1 VLATRTSPPLNL
13 ALVAVGQTLRR
24 RLPGDCF
31 TARHVTCGPSTRRAT
46 VSCVTVA
53 PQRWHLFVCR
63 NILRKHRNA
72 LYAIRGFWKQL
83 LHNKVAFSGLTSAF
97 ALIERKKSS
106 ADTAYK
112 TLLERYPANIKV
124 GKS

>member
-1 VLATRTSPPLNL
+1 MYLL
-13 ALVAVGQTLRR
+13 
-24 RLPGDCF
+24 LP
-31 TARHVTCGPSTRRAT
+31 
-46 VSCVTVA
+46 
-53 PQRWHLFVCR
+53 R
-63 NILRKHRNA
+63 NVLRKHRNA

-83 LHNKVAFSGLTSAF
+83 LHNQVAFRGLTSGF

-124 GKS
+124 RKQMD